1 MSKVGINTGSAPNAG
16 DGSSLLAG
24 ANAINDNF
32 NELYALLGDGST
44 LVSGVATVTGGDID
58 VTGIVT
64 ASNFSG
70 SGAGLTSLQSPQL
83 TGALPA
89 IDGKSLTGIVTSIV
103 AGTNISVSG
112 SGTGSVTVSAS
123 GGGASG
129 NTVVIKDDGSTV
141 GAAGTINFGTGV
153 AVSGLSAG
161 IVTVTASGG
170 SGGVWSSNAAGINTS
185 AKVGIGTTTADSF
198 YELEVQGNANITG
211 FLTAT
216 TLRGAVI
223 GDVTGNA
230 SSATLAV
237 NAQGLSG
244 TPSVNVTAVN
254 ATGFSTFTNNV
265 QLRSSDGTPGR
276 LDYYCEVSNAHY
288 TRIQAAP
295 HAQYSG
301 NVTAVLPTISG
312 DLVVGDTATA
322 INQSVNTTGVITA
335 TSFDGSNVL
344 KSRTTVT
351 GSTGSI
357 ANNAIGNVDITG
369 FKSYGLI
376 QVGLSTA
383 GWLRIYT
390 DNAARVNDVN
400 RSVGEDPTPG
410 DGVIADIVT
419 TGVSTTKNIT
429 PFTLGGN
436 LDSPVSDKIYIAVT
450 NLSGTTQAISA
461 NLTILKLEV

>member
-24 ANAINDNF
+24 ANAINANF
-32 NELYALLGDGST
+32 NELYSLLGDGST

-83 TGALPA
+83 TGSLPA
-89 IDGKSLTGIVTSIV
+89 IDGKSLTGIVTTIV

-112 SGTGSVTVSAS
+112 NGTGSVTVSAS

-153 AVSGLSAG
+153 AVSALSAG

-230 SSATLAV
+230 SSATQLQTARNIGGVSFNGTAAINLPGV
-237 NAQGLSG
+237 NIAGNQNTSGTAANLSG
-244 TPSVNVTAVN
+244 TPNITVGTVA
-254 ATGFSTFTNNV
+254 
-265 QLRSSDGTPGR
+265 SSDIT
-276 LDYYCEVSNAHY
+276 S
-288 TRIQAAP
+288 
-295 HAQYSG
+295 
-301 NVTAVLPTISG
+301 
-312 DLVVGDTATA
+312 
-322 INQSVNTTGVITA
+322 TGVVTA

-351 GSTGSI
+351 GSTPSI
-357 ANNAIGNVDITG
+357 ANNGIGNTDISG

-390 DNAARVNDVN
+390 DNAARANDVN

-419 TGVSTTKNIT
+419 TGLSTTKNIT

-436 LDSPVSDKIYIAVT
+436 LDNPVSDKIYVAVT
-450 NLSGTTQAISA
+450 NQSGTTQAISV